1 LKLDLISWYKIFLD
15 LQDSGKD
22 LETLDEISTNL
33 NDVIAVAALDE
44 LERLSHSSDD
54 TTMIYVNKLV
64 SSCRI
69 LLRDLEPMCS
79 DFLGISKTARAKVL
93 AELPNLLV
101 SYSLLLYK
109 QFGYEYIAEDYIV
122 NRSID
127 PSRLT
132 LPKTVLEDIA
142 EDMSRVMD
150 TLRLILVIFQTFNAY
165 FAEYQVSTDE
175 DLADVIAA
183 LEDAGLGTEAIAT
196 LSEYEVRRIL
206 GGDYTTR

>member
-1 LKLDLISWYKIFLD
+1 MKLDLISWYKIFLD

-22 LETLDEISTNL
+22 LETLDEIAMNL
-33 NDVIAVAALDE
+33 NDILAVANMDE
-44 LERLSHSSDD
+44 LDRLSYASDD
-54 TTMIYVNKLV
+54 TTMIHVNKLV
-64 SSCRI
+64 SSSRI
-69 LLRDLEPMCS
+69 LIRHLEPLCE
-79 DFLGISKTARAKVL
+79 DFLGISKQVRATIL

-109 QFGYEYIAEDYIV
+109 QFGYEMIAEDYIV
-122 NRSID
+122 NRSVD

-175 DLADVIAA
+175 DLADVISA
-183 LEDAGLGTEAIAT
+183 LEDAGLGTEAIAHIT
-196 LSEYEVRRIL
+196 EKEVRMIL
-206 GGDYTTR
+206 GGDYTTK

>member
-1 LKLDLISWYKIFLD
+1 MKLDLISWYKIFLD
-15 LQDSGKD
+15 LQDPGKD
-22 LETLDEISTNL
+22 LETLDEIANNL
-33 NDVIAVAALDE
+33 NDVMSVAALDE
-44 LERLSHSSDD
+44 LDRLSYSSDD

-69 LLRDLEPMCS
+69 LLKDLEPMCS
-79 DFLGISKTARAKVL
+79 DFLGISKSARAKIL
-93 AELPNLLV
+93 AELPTLLV

-109 QFGYEYIAEDYIV
+109 QFGYESIADDYIL
-122 NRSID
+122 NRSVD

-196 LSEYEVRRIL
+196 LPESEVRKIL
-206 GGDYTTR
+206 SGDYTIK

>member
-1 LKLDLISWYKIFLD
+1 MKLDLISWYKIFLD

-22 LETLDEISTNL
+22 LDTLDEIAANL
-33 NDVIAVAALDE
+33 NDVMAVAGMDE
-44 LERLSHSSDD
+44 LDRLSYASDD

-79 DFLGISKTARAKVL
+79 DFLGISKQARTKVL
-93 AELPNLLV
+93 AELPTLLV

-109 QFGYEYIAEDYIV
+109 QFGYESIAEDYII
-122 NRSID
+122 NRSVE

-196 LSEYEVRRIL
+196 LSEWEVRTIL
-206 GGDYTTR
+206 GGDYMSK